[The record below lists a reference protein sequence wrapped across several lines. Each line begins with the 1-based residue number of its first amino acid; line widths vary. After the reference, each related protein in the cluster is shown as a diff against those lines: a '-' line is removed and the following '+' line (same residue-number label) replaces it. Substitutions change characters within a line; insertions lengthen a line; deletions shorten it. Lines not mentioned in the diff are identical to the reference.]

1 MSQIEVKIDHVGA
14 RGDGIAKTENGS
26 VFVPFALAGETVSV
40 DLDKSRGTITEIK
53 SKSPERI
60 DPVCA
65 HFQKCGGCVAQH
77 MSDNA
82 YQNWKLNNAQQALDK
97 GGIKHRIDQ
106 FLPCT
111 IGERRRVVLTA
122 HRTNEETQL
131 GYLQAGS
138 HDLIAITECAVA
150 HPTIVQNF
158 DLFRDVAQ
166 IVTPKYKTSQLTI
179 LLCENGFDI
188 AIDADFSLKDAK
200 IHAVS
205 QKATSTNVIK
215 RLAFNGEVLV
225 EIEPPVLTFGETI
238 IQVPSGNFVQA
249 SKRAELE
256 MVGLVTKHLKPCKK
270 VVDLFSG
277 SGTFTFPLA
286 HKSAVHAVETSGPAL
301 NSIDRGFRSR
311 QGLKPISTE
320 RRDLFRSPFVRE
332 DLKPYQ
338 GVLFDPPRAGAEAQS
353 KQLAR
358 AFNIKKVAAVSCNPV
373 SLARD
378 LELLT
383 KGGFKIK
390 SITAID
396 QFLWST
402 HIEMVALLER

>member
-1 MSQIEVKIDHVGA
+1 MSQIELKIDHVGA
-14 RGDGIAKTENGS
+14 RGDGIAKTDKGP
-26 VFVPFALAGETVSV
+26 VFVPFALKGETVRV
-40 DLDKSRGTITEIK
+40 DLDKSRGIITELK
-53 SKSPERI
+53 SKSPDRV
-60 DPVCA
+60 DPVCQ

-77 MSDNA
+77 MSDES
-82 YQNWKLNNAQQALDK
+82 YQSWKLDIAQQALDK
-97 GGIKHRIDQ
+97 SSIKHKIDH
-106 FLPCT
+106 FLSCT

-122 HRTNEETQL
+122 ERSNEDTKI

-138 HDLIAITECAVA
+138 HDLIAINECPVA
-150 HPTIVQNF
+150 HPQIVEHL
-158 DLFRDVAQ
+158 DLFREIAQ
-166 IVTPKYKTSQLTI
+166 IITPHYKTSQLTI

-188 AIDADFSLKDAK
+188 AVEASFSLKDAT

-205 QKATSTNVIK
+205 QKATSSKTIK

-225 EIEPPVLTFGETI
+225 EIEPTVLTFGDTL
-238 IQVPSGNFVQA
+238 IQVPSGSFVQA

-256 MVGLVTKHLKPCKK
+256 MVELVTNHLKPCKK
-270 VVDLFSG
+270 IVDLFSG

-286 HKSAVHAVETSGPAL
+286 QKSAVHAVETSGPAL

-338 GVLFDPPRAGAEAQS
+338 GVIFDPPRAGAEAQS

-358 AFNIKKVAAVSCNPV
+358 ALNIKKVAAVSCNPT

-378 LELLT
+378 LELLV

-402 HIEMVALLER
+402 HVEMVALLER

>member
-1 MSQIEVKIDHVGA
+1 MSQVELKIDHVGA
-14 RGDGIAKTENGS
+14 RGDGIAKTDKGP
-26 VFVPFALAGETVSV
+26 VFVPFALKGETVSV
-40 DLDKSRGTITEIK
+40 DLDKSRGIITELK
-53 SKSPERI
+53 SKSPDRV
-60 DPVCA
+60 DPVCQ

-77 MSDNA
+77 MSDES
-82 YQNWKLNNAQQALDK
+82 YQSWKLDIAQQALDK
-97 GGIKHRIDQ
+97 SSIKHKIDH

-111 IGERRRVVLTA
+111 TGERRRVVLTA
-122 HRTNEETQL
+122 ERSNEDTKI

-138 HDLIAITECAVA
+138 HDLIAIHECPVA
-150 HPTIVQNF
+150 HPQIVEHL
-158 DLFRDVAQ
+158 DLFREIAQ
-166 IVTPKYKTSQLTI
+166 IITPHYKTSQLTI

-188 AIDADFSLKDAK
+188 AVEASFSLKDAT

-205 QKATSTNVIK
+205 QKATSTKAIK

-225 EIEPPVLTFGETI
+225 EIEPTVLTFGDTL
-238 IQVPSGNFVQA
+238 IQVPSGSFVQA

-256 MVGLVTKHLKPCKK
+256 MVELVTKHLKPCKK

-286 HKSAVHAVETSGPAL
+286 QKSAVHAVETSGPAL

-338 GVLFDPPRAGAEAQS
+338 GVIFDPPRAGAEAQS

-358 AFNIKKVAAVSCNPV
+358 ALNIKKVAAVSCNPV

-378 LELLT
+378 LELLV

-402 HIEMVALLER
+402 HVEMVALLER

>member
-1 MSQIEVKIDHVGA
+1 MSQVELKIDHVGA
-14 RGDGIAKTENGS
+14 RGDGIAKTDKGL
-26 VFVPFALAGETVSV
+26 VFVPFALKGETVRV

-53 SKSPERI
+53 SKSPDRI
-60 DPVCA
+60 DPVCQ
-65 HFQKCGGCVAQH
+65 HFQSCGGCVAQH
-77 MSDNA
+77 MSDER
-82 YQNWKLNNAQQALDK
+82 YQSWKLDIAQQALDK
-97 GGIKHRIDQ
+97 SSIKHKIDH

-111 IGERRRVVLTA
+111 TGERRRVVLTA
-122 HRTNEETQL
+122 ERSNEDTKL

-138 HDLIAITECAVA
+138 HDLIAINECPVA
-150 HPTIVQNF
+150 HPQIVEHL
-158 DLFRDVAQ
+158 DLFREIAQ
-166 IVTPKYKTSQLTI
+166 IITPHYKTSQLTI

-188 AIDADFSLKDAK
+188 AVEASFSLKDAT

-205 QKATSTNVIK
+205 QKATSTKSIK

-225 EIEPPVLTFGETI
+225 EIEPTVLTFGDTL

-249 SKRAELE
+249 SRRAELE
-256 MVGLVTKHLKPCKK
+256 MVELVTKHLKSCKK

-286 HKSAVHAVETSGPAL
+286 QKSAVHAVETSGPAL

-338 GVLFDPPRAGAEAQS
+338 GVIFDPPRAGAEAQS

-358 AFNIKKVAAVSCNPV
+358 ALNIKKVAAVSCNPV

-378 LELLT
+378 LELLV

-402 HIEMVALLER
+402 HVEMVALLER

>member
-1 MSQIEVKIDHVGA
+1 MSQVELKIDHVGA
-14 RGDGIAKTENGS
+14 RGDGIAKTDKRS
-26 VFVPFALAGETVSV
+26 IFVPFALAGEIATVDV
-40 DLDKSRGTITEIK
+40 VKSRGVITELK
-53 SKSPERI
+53 SKSPDRI
-60 DPVCA
+60 DPACK

-77 MSDNA
+77 MSDEA
-82 YQNWKLNNAQQALDK
+82 YQNWKLDHAQQVLDK
-97 GGIKHRIDQ
+97 SGIKHKIDL
-106 FLPCT
+106 FKSCAP
-111 IGERRRVVLTA
+111 GERRRVVLTA
-122 HRTNEETQL
+122 ERSNEETKI
-131 GYLQAGS
+131 GYLQAGT
-138 HDLIAITECAVA
+138 HDLVSITECPVA
-150 HPTIVQNF
+150 HPKIVEHL
-158 DLFRDVAQ
+158 DLFCEIAQ
-166 IVTPKYKTSQLTI
+166 IITPHYKSSQLTI

-188 AIDADFSLKDAK
+188 AVEADFSLKDAT

-205 QKATSTNVIK
+205 QKATSTKTIK

-225 EIEPPVLTFGETI
+225 EIEPTVLTFGDTL
-238 IQVPSGNFVQA
+238 IQVPSGSFVQA

-256 MVGLVTKHLKPCKK
+256 VVALVTKHLKPCKK
-270 VVDLFSG
+270 IVDLFSG

-286 HKSAVHAVETSGPAL
+286 QKSAVHAVETSGAAL

-338 GVLFDPPRAGAEAQS
+338 GVIFDPPRAGAEAQS

-358 AFNIKKVAAVSCNPV
+358 ALNIKKVVAVSCNPT

-378 LELLT
+378 LELLV

-402 HIEMVALLER
+402 HVEMVALLER

>member
-1 MSQIEVKIDHVGA
+1 MSQIELKIDHVGA
-14 RGDGIAKTENGS
+14 RGDGIAKTDKGP
-26 VFVPFALAGETVSV
+26 VFVPFALKGETVRV
-40 DLDKSRGTITEIK
+40 DLDKSRGIITELK
-53 SKSPERI
+53 SKSPDRV
-60 DPVCA
+60 DPVCQ

-77 MSDNA
+77 MSDES
-82 YQNWKLNNAQQALDK
+82 YQSWKLDIAQQALDK
-97 GGIKHRIDQ
+97 SSIKHKIDH

-122 HRTNEETQL
+122 ERSNEDTKI

-138 HDLIAITECAVA
+138 HDLVAISECPVA
-150 HPTIVQNF
+150 HPQIVEHL
-158 DLFRDVAQ
+158 DLFREIAQ
-166 IVTPKYKTSQLTI
+166 IITPHYKTSQLTI

-188 AIDADFSLKDAK
+188 AVEASFSLKDAT

-205 QKATSTNVIK
+205 QKATSSKTIK

-225 EIEPPVLTFGETI
+225 EIEPTVLTFGDTL
-238 IQVPSGNFVQA
+238 IQVPSGSFVQA

-256 MVGLVTKHLKPCKK
+256 MVELVTKHLKPCKK
-270 VVDLFSG
+270 IVDLFSG

-286 HKSAVHAVETSGPAL
+286 QKSAVHAVETSGPAL

-338 GVLFDPPRAGAEAQS
+338 GVIFDPPRAGAEAQS

-358 AFNIKKVAAVSCNPV
+358 ALNIKKVAAVSCNPT

-378 LELLT
+378 LELLV

-402 HIEMVALLER
+402 HVEMVALLER

>member
-1 MSQIEVKIDHVGA
+1 MSQVELTIDHVGA
-14 RGDGIAKTENGS
+14 RGDGIAKTDNGP
-26 VFVPFALAGETVSV
+26 VFIPFALKGETVSV
-40 DLDKSRGTITEIK
+40 DLDKSRGVITELK
-53 SKSPERI
+53 SKSPDRV
-60 DPVCA
+60 DPACQ

-77 MSDNA
+77 MSDES
-82 YQNWKLNNAQQALDK
+82 YQSWKLDIAQQALDK
-97 GGIKHRIDQ
+97 SSIKHKIDQ
-106 FLPCT
+106 FKACSQ
-111 IGERRRVVLTA
+111 GERRRVVLTA
-122 HRTNEETQL
+122 ERSNEETKI

-138 HDLIAITECAVA
+138 HDLIAIHECPVA
-150 HPTIVQNF
+150 HPQIVEHL
-158 DLFRDVAQ
+158 DLFRDIAQ
-166 IVTPKYKTSQLTI
+166 IITPHYKTSQLTI

-188 AIDADFSLKDAK
+188 AVEASFSLKDAT

-205 QKATSTNVIK
+205 QKATSTKAIK

-225 EIEPPVLTFGETI
+225 EIEPTVLTFGDTL
-238 IQVPSGNFVQA
+238 IQVPSGSFVQA

-256 MVGLVTKHLKPCKK
+256 MVELVTKHLKSCKK

-286 HKSAVHAVETSGPAL
+286 QKSAVHAVETSGPAL

-338 GVLFDPPRAGAEAQS
+338 GVIFDPPRAGAEAQS

-358 AFNIKKVAAVSCNPV
+358 ALNIKKVAAVSCNPV

-378 LELLT
+378 LELLV

-402 HIEMVALLER
+402 HVEMVALLER